1 MSLSLIKNFQ
11 DQQGHYI
18 NEDLQ
23 RVGRL
28 LEDIDPTLHIVWIEP
43 AQRTTLEDHK
53 YPYAIIC
60 TPDNGDSYIYKH
72 LAQEDLNSTLIAN
85 ILLDRKNS
93 ANLVDV
99 IEAQDLANK
108 LLQERENMEKF
119 EEAHDKMAF
128 WMNQPKHRVQL
139 GKGVYRDV

>member
-1 MSLSLIKNFQ
+1 MSLSLIKNFK
-11 DQQGHYI
+11 DQKGQYV
-18 NEDLQ
+18 NEDFQ

-28 LEDIDPTLHIVWIEP
+28 LQDIDPSLHIVWIEP
-43 AQRTTLEDHK
+43 NQRVTLEDHK

-60 TPDNGDSYIYKH
+60 TPSVGEPYIYKQ
-72 LAQEDLNSTLIAN
+72 LEQEDLNSSLIAN